1 MGAGAGGGGVL
12 EGEAA
17 SHVLLQGDD
26 GEIGPRGLPGESVSV
41 GGQEVWLGPQR
52 RGVGV
57 KGMRSLTYVVL
68 SSPHLNAGTSRSPWP
83 QRPSWDSWTP
93 GE

>member
-1 MGAGAGGGGVL
+1 MGAGGGGGP

-17 SHVLLQGDD
+17 SRVLFQGDD

-41 GGQEVWLGPQR
+41 GGTGSVAPMPEEG
-52 RGVGV
+52 RGHERDALSPTRVP
-57 KGMRSLTYVVL
+57 